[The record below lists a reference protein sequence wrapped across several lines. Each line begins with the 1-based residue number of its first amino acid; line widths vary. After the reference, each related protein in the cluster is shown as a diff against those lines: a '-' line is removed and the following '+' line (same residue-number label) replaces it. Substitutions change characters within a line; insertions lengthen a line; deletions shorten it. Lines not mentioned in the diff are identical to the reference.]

1 MNFWDYI
8 QAIVIIGAVILASYY
23 VTRLVAKT
31 GGGAYRRGT
40 GIRQVASL
48 PLGKDKSV
56 VIVEIGETAYIL
68 GMTQQHVELLDKR
81 PKDELDLKK
90 EEQELPPSFMS
101 SFKDELNKRLHKQ

>member
-1 MNFWDYI
+1 MNFWDYV

-31 GGGAYRRGT
+31 GGGVYRRGT

-68 GMTQQHVELLDKR
+68 GMTQQHVELLDKL
-81 PKDELDLKK
+81 PKDELKLIR
-90 EEQELPPSFMS
+90 EEQEAPPSFMS
-101 SFKDELNKRLHKQ
+101 SFKEELNKRLHKP